1 MVVALVT
8 RCLFAELDRLLR
20 TPLDAGKALFAVMT
34 PDGSVCLQVDVSTG
48 ADVLADAAGIAF
60 LINPESL
67 VHRRNA
73 GKGEPVEPG
82 KNDILPQG
90 ALFDRPLLPC
100 SHRGGDSADLFPC
113 RLDPP
118 DLLRFGSGAAPGDV
132 VGRHRQFES
141 GEKG

>member
-1 MVVALVT
+1 MVVTLIPG
-8 RCLFAELDRLLR
+8 RLFAELDRLLR

-34 PDGSVCLQVDVSTG
+34 PDRSVCLQVDVSTG
-48 ADVLADAAGIAF
+48 ADGLADAAGVAF

-90 ALFDRPLLPC
+90 ALLDRPLSLAATAAAIRPIFSLAC
-100 SHRGGDSADLFPC
+100 IRLF
-113 RLDPP
+113 
-118 DLLRFGSGAAPGDV
+118 S
-132 VGRHRQFES
+132 
-141 GEKG
+141 